1 MNDLLF
7 LLRWIREDQL
17 RSIHVSRWDASAD
30 GVTATWST
38 GSSSAYS
45 SGRTTLQALR
55 NLSRTIQKAES

>member
-1 MNDLLF
+1 MSDLLF
-7 LLRWIREDQL
+7 LLRWL
-17 RSIHVSRWDASAD
+17 RQDARRTIHVGRWDASAD

-55 NLSRTIQKAES
+55 NLSQTIQKAEA